1 MLPSTFNAMFNI
13 RNLVSR
19 ISQAKDGDSS
29 ETSSNKSRT
38 LSQASAVYSDDGAVP
53 VEAEGFLCPT
63 CMAAFPSPDNLQ
75 SHYETEH
82 LEPGANYLC
91 PVCKARLDNATEL
104 ELHYSVHHSASSVKA
119 SGDQETLMQEINTL
133 TASLNEER
141 WNAEEL
147 HKEVTQLK
155 ALIKAQGSGEEH
167 QMYQQ
172 QIQGLSETKSLL
184 TSEVLLLRKQL
195 AEALETTVNLKQ
207 GREKLEEK
215 TARNSQTVAQLQA
228 SLDENVGLVAALR
241 ENIKDLE
248 SQLAHKSCSDD
259 AEVLKK
265 ELATV
270 QRLMDD
276 LTTDKERELGDLQKK
291 LDDLQADHEALKNQ
305 HNSSQRIE
313 ETRPSVPDEDTLAR
327 LQQLEADNLRLENEL
342 TRQKEETDEVRRIFL
357 EKSDQLLSMQN
368 MREETDICV
377 GQLRQEVTLL
387 QEMLNQTR
395 HQAEGQVSEKEDELL
410 RFKLDLSKHQQ
421 QVDQLEARCRSMQ
434 QSNEDLIN
442 SLSRKDREVEEHNKS
457 QQQMAGKA
465 VVLEEKLARLE
476 QERAELLVKI
486 EEGEG
491 FDAAIQQIQQDN
503 TRLQEELAATN
514 KTVSAMECQQ
524 KAKAD
529 EWIFAESQLKEEKI
543 KLQDQLSNLLN
554 ELEGTREKQT
564 NLQISLGKVN
574 KDAQD
579 WQAKCHELESQIR
592 KIKEHNLVEVTQ
604 LTEKNRMSF
613 DKANEETQEWQAKY
627 RQLES
632 KIRELE
638 EHDLLQVNQLSE
650 KNGELK
656 KLHCDLEGARQ
667 EICVKDG
674 QNNELSR
681 KLEQVKGH
689 AQQLEGTIRALEA
702 EICQMKSTHQ
712 ENVKQLD
719 QLRCQLADKT
729 STISRLESRVTE
741 LEPLAEE
748 VEQEKLRRIK
758 DKAEW
763 NEHEQLL
770 LGEKESFATLSKH
783 LQQQLDE
790 QNTEHRIHL
799 QRLKNESEGLL
810 KDKTQLIEQ
819 LNTAKD
825 GRAKEIS
832 AWQEKRVKL
841 EEEIKTLTANLK
853 AAEDLSATRYQRCE
867 ELQASAEKYHTLKI
881 ELETR
886 VALLEE
892 GNTELQNNCNQWEN
906 EVDRLKFNAAELRRR
921 LEDSQAALHELG
933 RENQSLQMENAKLQG
948 RKWANDSEVNEC
960 LSCHK
965 GFNLTVR
972 KHHCRNC
979 GQIFCNECSS
989 KSTAVGNSRKLVRV
1003 CDSCFKELTI
1013 NSPR

>member
-1 MLPSTFNAMFNI
+1 MFNI
-13 RNLVSR
+13 RNLVNR

-29 ETSSNKSRT
+29 ETSSNKSRS

-104 ELHYSVHHSASSVKA
+104 ELHYSVHHSASSAKA
-119 SGDQETLMQEINTL
+119 TGDQETLMQEINTL

-141 WNAEEL
+141 WNSEEL

-155 ALIKAQGSGEEH
+155 ALIQAQGSGEEH

-172 QIQGLSETKSLL
+172 QLQGLSETKSLL

-241 ENIKDLE
+241 ENVKELE

-276 LTTDKERELGDLQKK
+276 LATAKERELGDLQKK

-313 ETRPSVPDEDTLAR
+313 ETRPSGPDEKTLAR

-342 TRQKEETDEVRRIFL
+342 ARQKAETDEVKRSFL

-421 QVDQLEARCRSMQ
+421 QVDQLEARCRSLQ
-434 QSNEDLIN
+434 QCNDDLTN
-442 SLSRKDREVEEHNKS
+442 SLTRKDREAEEHNKS

-465 VVLEEKLARLE
+465 VVLEEKITRLE

-503 TRLQEELAATN
+503 ARLQEELAATN

-543 KLQDQLSNLLN
+543 KLQDQLFNLSN
-554 ELEGTREKQT
+554 ELEGTREKQK
-564 NLQISLGKVN
+564 NLQMSFEKIN

-579 WQAKCHELESQIR
+579 WKAKCHELEAQLR
-592 KIKEHNLVEVTQ
+592 TKEEHNLVEITQ
-604 LTEKNRMSF
+604 LTEKNRMSLE
-613 DKANEETQEWQAKY
+613 KANEEIQEWQAKF

-638 EHDLLQVNQLSE
+638 EHNLLQVTIVNQLSE
-650 KNGELK
+650 KNDELK
-656 KLHCDLEGARQ
+656 KLHCELESARQ
-667 EICVKDG
+667 EICAKDG
-674 QNNELSR
+674 QISELTS
-681 KLEQVKGH
+681 KLEQVKDR
-689 AQQLEGTIRALEA
+689 AVQLEGAIKALEA
-702 EICQMKSTHQ
+702 EMCQLKSTNR
-712 ENVKQLD
+712 ENAKQLD
-719 QLRCQLADKT
+719 QLLCQLDDKT
-729 STISRLESRVTE
+729 STISRLELRVTE
-741 LEPLAEE
+741 LEPLVEE

-790 QNTEHRIHL
+790 QKTEHRIHL

-841 EEEIKTLTANLK
+841 EEEIKTLTENLK
-853 AAEDLSATRYQRCE
+853 AAEDISATRYQRCE

-886 VALLEE
+886 VAILEE
-892 GNTELQNNCNQWEN
+892 GNTELQNNCSQWEN

-948 RKWANDSEVNEC
+948 RKWADDSEVNEC
-960 LSCHK
+960 LSCQK